1 MSRSTEVLLRWGKMA
16 WLATFAVL
24 SGLVAGEVLKR
35 SASPSV
41 WAAPP
46 HLAQKGVQYQQ
57 KFLTPIYEWVW
68 TQLPPVPLASELQAK
83 GMTINKLH

>member
-1 MSRSTEVLLRWGKMA
+1 MSRSTEVLLRWGVMA

-24 SGLVAGEVLKR
+24 SGLAAGEVLKR

-46 HLAQKGVQYQQ
+46 HLAQKGVQ
-57 KFLTPIYEWVW
+57 
-68 TQLPPVPLASELQAK
+68 
-83 GMTINKLH
+83 